1 MPRYPEEFKRSI
13 VKKILSNSNS
23 SLRQASKENSLPI
36 STVHGWLKR
45 YGDNQDNTKDLT
57 KKYPN
62 DWTLEERFNILVETA
77 GLSAEECGIYCR
89 QKGIYQ
95 YQLTEW
101 HEIFMKTA
109 IDSKNKEELAELKTL
124 RAENKA
130 LKKELRRKDSALA
143 ETSALLILKKKA
155 DYLWGEIEED

>member
-13 VKKILSNSNS
+13 VKNILSNSNS
-23 SLRQASKENSLPI
+23 SLRQASKENGVPI

-45 YGDNQDNTKDLT
+45 YGDPGNTKEPT

-62 DWTLEERFNILVETA
+62 DWTLEERFNILVEIA
-77 GLSAEECGIYCR
+77 GLSEEECGIYCR

-109 IDSKNKEELAELKTL
+109 TDSKNKEELAELKAL